1 MIQFR
6 AASLEY
12 QVEAGVQGRA
22 ISDHPDQARHLISA
36 SALFQ
41 WATDRWRWEGVSN
54 GAGLRPD
61 ISQHLEGEP
70 QVLLKDA
77 G

>member
-12 QVEAGVQGRA
+12 QVEAGAQGRA
-22 ISDHPDQARHLISA
+22 ISDHPDQARHLVSA
-36 SALFQ
+36 S
-41 WATDRWRWEGVSN
+41 TDRWRREGVSN

-61 ISQHLEGEP
+61 ISQHQEGQP
-70 QVLLKDA
+70 QLLLKDA